1 MEDMFIEVYL
11 GHKRL
16 ENINLATRKLDLILK
31 GEVYKGI
38 IPAIIRPITKVAVVD
53 C

>member
-31 GEVYKGI
+31 GEVYKGL
-38 IPAIIRPITKVAVVD
+38 RPDNITPTIKVNVVY
-53 C
+53 